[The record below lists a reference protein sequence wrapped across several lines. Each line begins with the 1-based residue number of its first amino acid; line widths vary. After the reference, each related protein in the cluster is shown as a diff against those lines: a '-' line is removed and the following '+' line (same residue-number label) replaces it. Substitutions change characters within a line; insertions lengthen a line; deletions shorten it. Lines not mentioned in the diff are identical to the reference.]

1 MDAFIRSALLLGE
14 ENLDILSTKT
24 VMIFGCG
31 GVGSY
36 VVEGLVRTNIQNFVL
51 IDNDTVSES
60 NINRQIIATVNSI
73 GKLKTTVTKER
84 ILSINPC
91 ANVMTYDTFILPE
104 TINSI
109 NFSNVDF
116 IIDCIDT
123 ISGKLAI
130 IETAKKLNIPVISS
144 MGTGNKLDPT
154 LFKIV
159 DISKTNTCPLAKVM
173 RYELKKRNIK
183 NVPVLFSTEI
193 PIDLS
198 NSPLEKKLLNEENS
212 TKHQIPGSISFVP
225 SIAGLLISRYVILE
239 LIKR

>member
-1 MDAFIRSALLLGE
+1 MVE
-14 ENLDILSTKT
+14 ET
-24 VMIFGCG
+24 
-31 GVGSY
+31 
-36 VVEGLVRTNIQNFVL
+36 
-51 IDNDTVSES
+51 

-84 ILSINPC
+84 ILSINPS

-104 TINSI
+104 TINII

-212 TKHQIPGSISFVP
+212 IKHQIPGSISFVP

>member
-14 ENLDILSTKT
+14 DNLDILSTKT

-104 TINSI
+104 TIISI

-212 TKHQIPGSISFVP
+212 IKHQIPGSISFVP

>member
-73 GKLKTTVTKER
+73 GKFKTTVTKER
-84 ILSINPC
+84 ILSINPS

-104 TINSI
+104 TINII

-183 NVPVLFSTEI
+183 KLKQQ
-193 PIDLS
+193 DLM
-198 NSPLEKKLLNEENS
+198 LMW
-212 TKHQIPGSISFVP
+212 
-225 SIAGLLISRYVILE
+225 
-239 LIKR
+239 

>member
-14 ENLDILSTKT
+14 DNLDILSTKT

-84 ILSINPC
+84 ILSINPS

-104 TINSI
+104 TINCI

-193 PIDLS
+193 P
-198 NSPLEKKLLNEENS
+198 
-212 TKHQIPGSISFVP
+212 Q
-225 SIAGLLISRYVILE
+225 
-239 LIKR
+239 

>member
-14 ENLDILSTKT
+14 DNLDILSTKT

-84 ILSINPC
+84 ILSINPS

-104 TINSI
+104 TINII
-109 NFSNVDF
+109 NFN
-116 IIDCIDT
+116 C
-123 ISGKLAI
+123 L
-130 IETAKKLNIPVISS
+130 P
-144 MGTGNKLDPT
+144 
-154 LFKIV
+154 
-159 DISKTNTCPLAKVM
+159 
-173 RYELKKRNIK
+173 
-183 NVPVLFSTEI
+183 
-193 PIDLS
+193 
-198 NSPLEKKLLNEENS
+198 
-212 TKHQIPGSISFVP
+212 H
-225 SIAGLLISRYVILE
+225 
-239 LIKR
+239 